1 MRNVRWMEGGTV
13 RRIKIVEAKEG
24 MKLAEPIYN
33 EDGSLELL
41 SVGSILND
49 RYINLIIRAGV
60 EEIKIFEAS
69 DEDTVTQIPN
79 SATLQADTVERMA
92 EKSGETF
99 DIRSFKSEL
108 EELDEEDFGQV
119 ITNICNA
126 NMEIHVLTGEGD
138 VPFDQKHEEMITK
151 TKEVFEHLKTAND
164 IDLDLIKEE
173 IVTALPDMIRNN
185 DVLMRLRQLEET
197 DDYTFQHSV
206 RVSMLATM
214 IGKWLGYTQAQLIE
228 LAEASL
234 LFDIGKMKIPGFI
247 LNKPESVSDD
257 EFEVLKRHSQ
267 FGYRVLMM
275 TKGVTS
281 NIKYSALQH
290 HERMDGSG
298 YPLRLR
304 SGQIHEYAKIIMIC
318 DIFDAMTHDRPYKKK
333 ISPFKAAEYIAWQSG
348 STLDYKIAYVF
359 LSNLAEYFVG
369 KDVVLSDSQVGTIV
383 YVDVNFPTR
392 PLVKVTDG
400 FVDLVKDKS
409 VYIEDFVG

>member
-1 MRNVRWMEGGTV
+1 MKY
-13 RRIKIVEAKEG
+13 IKVVNAKEG
-24 MKLAEPIYN
+24 MKLADPIFN

-41 SVGSILND
+41 SAGSILND

-60 EEIKIFEAS
+60 DEIKIYETS
-69 DEDTVTQIPN
+69 DEVTVAQIPN
-79 SATLQADTVERMA
+79 SASLQADTVEKLA
-92 EKSGETF
+92 EKSGEDF
-99 DIRSFKSEL
+99 DVRSFKSEL
-108 EELDEEDFGQV
+108 EELDAEDFDEV
-119 ITNICNA
+119 ISSVCNA
-126 NMEIHVLTGEGD
+126 NMEINVLTGEGD
-138 VPFDQKHEEMITK
+138 IPFDKKHEEMIIK
-151 TKEVFEHLKTAND
+151 TREVFENLKTAND

-173 IVTALPDMIRNN
+173 IVSALPDMIRNN
-185 DVLMRLRQLEET
+185 DVLRRLRQLEET
-197 DDYTFQHSV
+197 DDYTFQHSI

-214 IGKWLGYTQAQLIE
+214 IGKWLGYTKNQLIE

-234 LFDIGKMKIPGFI
+234 LYDVGKMKIPGFI
-247 LNKPESVSDD
+247 LNKPDDISDD
-257 EFEVLKRHSQ
+257 EFEVLKRHAQ

-369 KDVVLSDSQVGTIV
+369 KDVILSDNQVGTIV

-392 PLVKVTDG
+392 PLVKVEGG
-400 FVDLVKDKS
+400 FVDLVKDKEIS
-409 VYIEDFVG
+409 IEDFVS

>member
-1 MRNVRWMEGGTV
+1 MLLEGDTV
-13 RRIKIVEAKEG
+13 RYIKIAEAKEG
-24 MKLAEPIYN
+24 MKIAEPIFN

-41 SVGSILND
+41 SAGSVLND
-49 RYINLIIRAGV
+49 RYINLIVRAGV
-60 EEIKIFEAS
+60 DEIKIYEAS
-69 DEDTVTQIPN
+69 DEPPVTQVPN
-79 SATLQADTVERMA
+79 SASLQANTVEKAAQMT
-92 EKSGETF
+92 GEEF
-99 DIRSFKSEL
+99 DIRAFKTEL
-108 EELDEEDFGQV
+108 EEMDEEDYGPV
-119 ITNICNA
+119 IKSVCNA
-126 NMEIHVLTGEGD
+126 NMEIHVLTGEGNI
-138 VPFDQKHEEMITK
+138 PFDKKHEEMITK

-164 IDLDLIKEE
+164 IDLDLIKGE
-173 IVTALPDMIRNN
+173 IVNALPDMIRNN

-197 DDYTFQHSV
+197 DDYTFQHSI

-214 IGKWLGYTQAQLIE
+214 IGKWLGYAEKQLIE
-228 LAEASL
+228 LAEAAL

-247 LNKPESVSDD
+247 MNKPETVTED
-257 EFEVLKRHSQ
+257 EYEVLKRHAQ

-275 TKGVTS
+275 TQGVTS

-348 STLDYKIAYVF
+348 SSLDYKIAYVF

-369 KDVVLSDSQVGTIV
+369 KDVRLSNKQTGTIV

-392 PLVKVTDG
+392 PLVKVADG
-400 FVDLVKDKS
+400 FIDLVKDKE
-409 VYIEDFVG
+409 VFIEDFEG

>member
-1 MRNVRWMEGGTV
+1 MEGGTV
-13 RRIKIVEAKEG
+13 RNIKIVEAKEG

-41 SVGSILND
+41 SAGSVLND

-60 EEIKIFEAS
+60 EEIKIYDAS
-69 DEDTVTQIPN
+69 DESPVTQMPN
-79 SATLQADTVERMA
+79 SATLQADTVEKMA
-92 EKSGETF
+92 KQSGEEF
-99 DIRSFKSEL
+99 DIRAFKSEL
-108 EELDEEDFGQV
+108 EELDAEDFNTV
-119 ITNICNA
+119 INNVCNA
-126 NMEIHVLTGEGD
+126 NMEINVLTGDGNI
-138 VPFDQKHEEMITK
+138 PFDRKHEEMITK
-151 TKEVFEHLKTAND
+151 TKEVFENLKTAND

-173 IVTALPDMIRNN
+173 IVNALPDMIRNN
-185 DVLMRLRQLEET
+185 DVLMRLRQLEES
-197 DDYTFQHSV
+197 DDYTFQHSI

-214 IGKWLGYTQAQLIE
+214 IGKWLGYTQQQLVE

-247 LNKPESVSDD
+247 LNKPQDVSDD
-257 EFEVLKRHSQ
+257 EFEVLKRHAQ

-318 DIFDAMTHDRPYKKK
+318 DIYDAMTHDRPYKKK

-359 LSNLAEYFVG
+359 LSNIAEYFVG
-369 KDVVLSDSQVGTIV
+369 KDVLLSTNQKGTIV

-392 PLVKVTDG
+392 PLVKVENG
-400 FVDLVKDKS
+400 FVDLVKDKN
-409 VYIEDFVG
+409 VFIEDFVS

>member
-1 MRNVRWMEGGTV
+1 MKY
-13 RRIKIVEAKEG
+13 IKVVDAKEG
-24 MKLAEPIYN
+24 MKLAEPIFN

-41 SVGSILND
+41 SAGSILND

-60 EEIKIFEAS
+60 DEIKIYETS
-69 DEDTVTQIPN
+69 DETTVAQIPN
-79 SATLQADTVERMA
+79 SASLQADTVEKLA
-92 EKSGETF
+92 EKTGESF
-99 DIRSFKSEL
+99 DIRTFKSEL
-108 EELDEEDFGQV
+108 EELDAEDFDEV
-119 ITNICNA
+119 ISNVCNA
-126 NMEIHVLTGEGD
+126 NMEINVLTGEGD
-138 VPFDQKHEEMITK
+138 VPFDQKHEEMIIK
-151 TKEVFEHLKTAND
+151 TKEVFENLKTAND

-173 IVTALPDMIRNN
+173 IVNALPDMIRNN
-185 DVLMRLRQLEET
+185 DVLRRLRQLEET
-197 DDYTFQHSV
+197 DDYTFQHSI

-214 IGKWLGYTQAQLIE
+214 IGKWLGYTKNQLIE

-234 LFDIGKMKIPGFI
+234 LFDVGKMKIPGFI
-247 LNKPESVSDD
+247 LNKPEGVSDD

-369 KDVVLSDSQVGTIV
+369 KDVVLSNNQVGTIV

-392 PLVKVTDG
+392 PLVKVDGG
-400 FVDLVKDKS
+400 FVDLVKDKGIF
-409 VYIEDFVG
+409 IEDFVS

>member
-1 MRNVRWMEGGTV
+1 MRY
-13 RRIKIVEAKEG
+13 IKIVEAKEG
-24 MKLAEPIYN
+24 MKIAEPIFN

-41 SVGSILND
+41 SAGSILND
-49 RYINLIIRAGV
+49 RYINLIVRAGV
-60 EEIKIFEAS
+60 DQIKIYEAS
-69 DEDTVTQIPN
+69 DEVIVPQTPN
-79 SATLQADTVERMA
+79 SATLQANTVEKMA
-92 EKSGETF
+92 QETGQEF
-99 DIRSFKSEL
+99 DVHAFKTEL
-108 EELDEEDFGQV
+108 EELDEEDLEPV
-119 ITNICNA
+119 INNICNS
-126 NMEIHVLTGEGD
+126 NMEIHVLTGEGN
-138 VPFDQKHEEMITK
+138 VPFDKKHEEMIVK

-173 IVTALPDMIRNN
+173 IVSALPDMIRNN
-185 DVLMRLRQLEET
+185 DVLMRLRQLEES
-197 DDYTFQHSV
+197 DDYTFQHSI

-214 IGKWLGYTQAQLIE
+214 IGKWLGYKQHQLIE

-247 LNKPESVSDD
+247 MNKPQEVSDD
-257 EFEVLKRHSQ
+257 EFEVLKRHAQ

-275 TKGVTS
+275 TQGVTS

-333 ISPFKAAEYIAWQSG
+333 ISPFKAAEYISWQSG
-348 STLDYKIAYVF
+348 TTLDYKIAYVF

-369 KDVVLSDSQVGTIV
+369 KDVVLSNKKVGTIV

-392 PLVKVTDG
+392 PLVKVEEG
-400 FVDLVKDKS
+400 FIDLVKNKE
-409 VYIEDFVG
+409 VFIEDFVG

>member
-1 MRNVRWMEGGTV
+1 LEGDTV
-13 RRIKIVEAKEG
+13 RYIKIVEAKEG
-24 MKLAEPIYN
+24 MKLAEPIFN

-41 SVGSILND
+41 SAGSILND
-49 RYINLIIRAGV
+49 RYINLIVRAGV
-60 EEIKIFEAS
+60 EEIKIYEAS
-69 DEDTVTQIPN
+69 DESTVSQAPN
-79 SATLQADTVERMA
+79 SASLQANTVEKA
-92 EKSGETF
+92 AQKTGETF
-99 DIRSFKSEL
+99 DVRAFKTEL
-108 EELDEEDFGQV
+108 EEMDEEDYEPV
-119 ITNICNA
+119 INNICNA
-126 NMEIHVLTGEGD
+126 NMEIHVLTGEGN
-138 VPFDQKHEEMITK
+138 VPFDKKHEDMIVK

-164 IDLDLIKEE
+164 IDLDLIKGE
-173 IVTALPDMIRNN
+173 IVSALPDMIRNN

-197 DDYTFQHSV
+197 DDYTFQHSI

-214 IGKWLGYTQAQLIE
+214 IGKWLGYSEQQLVE

-247 LNKPESVSDD
+247 MNKPQEVSDD
-257 EFEVLKRHSQ
+257 EYEVLKRHAQ

-318 DIFDAMTHDRPYKKK
+318 DIFDAMTHDRPYKNK

-369 KDVVLSDSQVGTIV
+369 KDVMLSNKKVGTIV

-392 PLVKVTDG
+392 PLVKVEDG
-400 FVDLVKDKS
+400 FIDLVKDKE
-409 VYIEDFVG
+409 VFIEDFVS

>member
-1 MRNVRWMEGGTV
+1 MRY
-13 RRIKIVEAKEG
+13 IKIAEAKEG
-24 MKLAEPIYN
+24 MKIAEPIFN

-41 SVGSILND
+41 SAGSVLND
-49 RYINLIIRAGV
+49 RYINLIVRAGV
-60 EEIKIFEAS
+60 DEIKIYEAS
-69 DEDTVTQIPN
+69 DEPPVTQVPN
-79 SATLQADTVERMA
+79 SASLQANTVEKAAQMT
-92 EKSGETF
+92 GEEF
-99 DIRSFKSEL
+99 DIRAFKTEL
-108 EELDEEDFGQV
+108 EEMDEEDYGPV
-119 ITNICNA
+119 IKSVCNA
-126 NMEIHVLTGEGD
+126 NMEIHVLTGEGNI
-138 VPFDQKHEEMITK
+138 PFDKKHEEMITK

-164 IDLDLIKEE
+164 IDLDLIKGE
-173 IVTALPDMIRNN
+173 IVNALPDMIRNN

-197 DDYTFQHSV
+197 DDYTFQHSI

-214 IGKWLGYTQAQLIE
+214 IGKWLGYAEKQLIE
-228 LAEASL
+228 LAEAAL

-247 LNKPESVSDD
+247 MNKPETVTED
-257 EFEVLKRHSQ
+257 EYEVLKRHAQ

-275 TKGVTS
+275 TQGVTS

-348 STLDYKIAYVF
+348 SSLDYKIAYVF

-369 KDVVLSDSQVGTIV
+369 KDVRLSNKQTGTIV

-392 PLVKVTDG
+392 PLVKVADG
-400 FVDLVKDKS
+400 FIDLVKDKE
-409 VYIEDFVG
+409 VFIEDFEG

>member
-1 MRNVRWMEGGTV
+1 MEGGTV
-13 RRIKIVEAKEG
+13 RYIKIVEAKEG
-24 MKLAEPIYN
+24 MKLAEPIFN

-41 SVGSILND
+41 SAGSVLND
-49 RYINLIIRAGV
+49 RYINLIVRAGV
-60 EEIKIFEAS
+60 DEIKIYDAS
-69 DEDTVTQIPN
+69 DETTATQTPN
-79 SATLQADTVERMA
+79 SATLQADTVEKVA
-92 EKSGETF
+92 QESGETF
-99 DIRSFKSEL
+99 DIRKFKTEL
-108 EELDEEDFGQV
+108 EELDEEDFTPV
-119 ITNICNA
+119 INNICNA
-126 NMEIHVLTGEGD
+126 NMEIHVLTGEGNI
-138 VPFDQKHEEMITK
+138 PFDKKHEEMITK
-151 TKEVFEHLKTAND
+151 TKEVFENLKTAND

-173 IVTALPDMIRNN
+173 IVSALPDMIRNN

-197 DDYTFQHSV
+197 DDYTFQHSI

-214 IGKWLGYTQAQLIE
+214 IGKWLGYTPQQLVE

-247 LNKPESVSDD
+247 LNKPQDASDD
-257 EFEVLKRHSQ
+257 EFEVLKRHAQ

-348 STLDYKIAYVF
+348 STLDYKISYVF

-369 KDVVLSDSQVGTIV
+369 KDVMLSNKQVGTIV

-392 PLVKVTDG
+392 PLVKIEEG
-400 FVDLVKDKS
+400 FVDLVKDKDIF
-409 VYIEDFVG
+409 IEDFVG

>member
-1 MRNVRWMEGGTV
+1 MKY
-13 RRIKIVEAKEG
+13 IKVVDAKEG
-24 MKLAEPIYN
+24 MKLAEPIFN

-41 SVGSILND
+41 SAGSILND

-60 EEIKIFEAS
+60 DEIKIYEAS
-69 DEDTVTQIPN
+69 DEATVAQIPN
-79 SATLQADTVERMA
+79 SASLQADTVEKLA
-92 EKSGETF
+92 EKSGEAF
-99 DIRSFKSEL
+99 DIRAFKSEL
-108 EELDEEDFGQV
+108 EELDAEDFDEV
-119 ITNICNA
+119 ISNVCNA
-126 NMEIHVLTGEGD
+126 NMEINVLTGEGD
-138 VPFDQKHEEMITK
+138 VPFDKKHEEMIVK
-151 TKEVFEHLKTAND
+151 TKEVFENLKTAND

-173 IVTALPDMIRNN
+173 IVSALPDMIRNN
-185 DVLMRLRQLEET
+185 DVLRRLRQLEET
-197 DDYTFQHSV
+197 DDYTFQHSI

-214 IGKWLGYTQAQLIE
+214 IGKWLGYTKNQLIE

-234 LFDIGKMKIPGFI
+234 LFDVGKMKIPGFI
-247 LNKPESVSDD
+247 LNKPDDVSDD
-257 EFEVLKRHSQ
+257 EYEVLKRHAQ

-369 KDVVLSDSQVGTIV
+369 KDVVLSNNQVGTIV

-392 PLVKVTDG
+392 PLVKVDDG
-400 FVDLVKDKS
+400 FVDLVKDKEIF
-409 VYIEDFVG
+409 IEDFVS

>member
-1 MRNVRWMEGGTV
+1 MRY
-13 RRIKIVEAKEG
+13 IKIVEAKEG
-24 MKLAEPIYN
+24 MKLAEPIFN

-41 SVGSILND
+41 SAGSILND
-49 RYINLIIRAGV
+49 RYINLIVRAGV
-60 EEIKIFEAS
+60 EEIKIYEAS
-69 DEDTVTQIPN
+69 DESTVSQAPN
-79 SATLQADTVERMA
+79 SASLQANTVEKA
-92 EKSGETF
+92 AQKTGETF
-99 DIRSFKSEL
+99 DVRAFKTEL
-108 EELDEEDFGQV
+108 EEMDEEDYEPV
-119 ITNICNA
+119 INNICNA
-126 NMEIHVLTGEGD
+126 NMEIHVLTGEGN
-138 VPFDQKHEEMITK
+138 VPFDKKHEDMIVK

-164 IDLDLIKEE
+164 IDLDLIKGE
-173 IVTALPDMIRNN
+173 IVSALPDMIRNN

-197 DDYTFQHSV
+197 DDYTFQHSI

-214 IGKWLGYTQAQLIE
+214 IGKWLGYSEQQLVE

-247 LNKPESVSDD
+247 MNKPQEVSDD
-257 EFEVLKRHSQ
+257 EYEVLKRHAQ

-318 DIFDAMTHDRPYKKK
+318 DIFDAMTHDRPYKNK

-359 LSNLAEYFVG
+359 LSHLAEYFVG
-369 KDVVLSDSQVGTIV
+369 KDVMLSNKKVGTIV

-392 PLVKVTDG
+392 PLVKVEDG
-400 FVDLVKDKS
+400 FIDLVKDKE
-409 VYIEDFVG
+409 VFIEDFVS

>member
-1 MRNVRWMEGGTV
+1 MEGGTV
-13 RRIKIVEAKEG
+13 RNIKIVEAKEG
-24 MKLAEPIYN
+24 MKLADPIYN

-41 SVGSILND
+41 SAGSILND

-60 EEIKIFEAS
+60 EEIKIYDAS
-69 DEDTVTQIPN
+69 DEATVTQIPN
-79 SATLQADTVERMA
+79 SASLQADTVDKMA
-92 EKSGETF
+92 KKSGEDF
-99 DIRSFKSEL
+99 DIRAFKSEL
-108 EELDEEDFGQV
+108 EELDEEDFGEV
-119 ITNICNA
+119 INNICNA
-126 NMEIHVLTGEGD
+126 NMEINILTGDGNI
-138 VPFDQKHEEMITK
+138 PFDRKHEEMIAK
-151 TKEVFEHLKTAND
+151 TKEVFESLKTAND

-173 IVTALPDMIRNN
+173 IINALPDMIRNN
-185 DVLMRLRQLEET
+185 DVLMRLRQLEES
-197 DDYTFQHSV
+197 DDYTFQHSI

-214 IGKWLGYTQAQLIE
+214 IGKWLGYTKHQLVE

-247 LNKPESVSDD
+247 LNKPQNVSED
-257 EFEVLKRHSQ
+257 EYEVLKRHAQ
-267 FGYRVLMM
+267 FGYRILMM

-304 SGQIHEYAKIIMIC
+304 SGQIHEYAKIIMVC
-318 DIFDAMTHDRPYKKK
+318 DIYDAMTHDRPYKKK

-359 LSNLAEYFVG
+359 LSNIAEYFVG
-369 KDVVLSDSQVGTIV
+369 KDVLLSTNQKGTIV

-392 PLVKVTDG
+392 PLVKVENG
-400 FVDLVKDKS
+400 FVDLVKDKD
-409 VYIEDFVG
+409 VFIEDFVS

>member
-1 MRNVRWMEGGTV
+1 MEGGTV
-13 RRIKIVEAKEG
+13 RHIKIVEAKEG

-60 EEIKIFEAS
+60 DEIKIYEAS
-69 DEDTVTQIPN
+69 DEATVKQIPN
-79 SATLQADTVERMA
+79 SASLQADTVDKMA
-92 EKSGETF
+92 KKSGHDF
-99 DIRSFKSEL
+99 DISAFKSEL
-108 EELDEEDFGQV
+108 EDLDSEDFGEV
-119 ITNICNA
+119 INNICNA
-126 NMEIHVLTGEGD
+126 NMEINVLTGEGNI
-138 VPFDQKHEEMITK
+138 PFDRKHEEMITK
-151 TKEVFEHLKTAND
+151 TKEVFESLKTAND

-173 IVTALPDMIRNN
+173 IVNALPDMIRNN

-197 DDYTFQHSV
+197 DDYTFQHSI

-214 IGKWLGYTQAQLIE
+214 IGKWLGYTKQQLVE
-228 LAEASL
+228 LAEAAL

-247 LNKPESVSDD
+247 LNKPRDVTDD
-257 EFEVLKRHSQ
+257 EYEVLKRHSQ

-318 DIFDAMTHDRPYKKK
+318 DIFDAMTHDRPYRKK

-348 STLDYKIAYVF
+348 STLDYKISYVF

-369 KDVVLSDSQVGTIV
+369 KDVLLSTKEKGTIV

-392 PLVKVTDG
+392 PLVKLADG
-400 FVDLVKDKS
+400 FVDLVKDKD
-409 VYIEDFVG
+409 VFIEDFVG